1 MNRTANGHSA
11 EYIKRQANKIKKQL
25 GVPMHEALDIA
36 SMNLGFSNWE
46 NFINSSTTTGD
57 AVQKVRAAAI
67 PLPTPLV
74 LKFFTFLGK
83 SAYYR
88 PNARMSLKA
97 HQEVADILNM
107 LRNAL
112 EYNKRALNA
121 VTATC
126 NELDEWVQKEYTD
139 RSELPDNVHSE
150 MYYGNDDNTPA
161 ETSPTPERIA
171 ELQKLCLKVKHV
183 LKGSYHDCKPLQA
196 LLLKMDQAIK
206 WMDKWPAVK
215 KDPTRFR
222 VGKEIPSGSLVFY
235 KNKTRPAILIS
246 HDKYMGR
253 VVCYSDQGVLTLSRS
268 SVTVPTNQSLANE
281 FKPMRLWL
289 PYGKATTAGGEEFLF
304 NRDYMPIWKKSAN
317 GTVSSVSPTLQ
328 IDKTKS
334 EVFFNDGNA
343 PWHRHKD
350 SHEKC
355 FNALKEWSVENK
367 NSELLNLIPEAIAT
381 GNVSLLKPDY

>member
-1 MNRTANGHSA
+1 MNRIANGHSA
-11 EYIKRQANKIKKQL
+11 EYLKSQAKKIKKQF
-25 GVPMHEALDIA
+25 GITHFQALDKA
-36 SMNLGFSNWE
+36 AVNAGFTNWN
-46 NFINSSTTTGD
+46 NFLNNSEIVG
-57 AVQKVRAAAI
+57 APQPRKKVETKI
-67 PLPTPLV
+67 LPSPLV
-74 LKFFTFLGK
+74 LKFRTFLSK

-121 VTATC
+121 ITATC

-150 MYYGNDDNTPA
+150 MYYGNDDDTPA
-161 ETSPTPERIA
+161 ETSPAPERIA

-215 KDPTRFR
+215 KDSTRFR

-246 HDKYMGR
+246 HDKFMGR

-268 SVTVPTNQSLANE
+268 SVTVPTNQSLAKD

-289 PYGKATTAGGEEFLF
+289 PYGKATTADGEEFLF
-304 NRDYMPIWKKSAN
+304 NRDYMPIWKKSTN
-317 GTVSSVSPTLQ
+317 GTVSSVSPALH
-328 IDKTKS
+328 IDKTGS

-355 FNALKEWSVENK
+355 FNALKEWGVENK
-367 NSELLNLIPEAIAT
+367 NSELLNLIPEAVAT